1 MSGQIPESYNS
12 SFYEYS
18 GDKDIDFRKNNCNFN
33 SEEKIFKLFKAKFI
47 FKYSQV
53 ILRRL

>member
-33 SEEKIFKLFKAKFI
+33 SEEKNF
-47 FKYSQV
+47 
-53 ILRRL
+53 